1 MYLGM
6 GIVKLTLLPN
16 DLYFYFS
23 IEVCLRGK
31 LNYEDGKIN
40 INCSCGYP
48 SVQAKV
54 EYKVYNKPFM
64 MRLFVYFFY
73 FFNYMLFFSQCQCFL
88 YRRWTPAL
96 PYNTLKV
103 LLKKLGFFLAG
114 FFRVLKVKPFG
125 EFRNLF
131 CRLLLGILNQ

>member
-23 IEVCLRGK
+23 IAVCLRGK

-40 INCSCGYP
+40 INCSWGYP

-54 EYKVYNKPFM
+54 EYKVYNKPFIL
-64 MRLFVYFFY
+64 RLFV
-73 FFNYMLFFSQCQCFL
+73 
-88 YRRWTPAL
+88 
-96 PYNTLKV
+96 
-103 LLKKLGFFLAG
+103 
-114 FFRVLKVKPFG
+114 
-125 EFRNLF
+125 
-131 CRLLLGILNQ
+131 

>member
-6 GIVKLTLLPN
+6 GIVKLTLYPN

-23 IEVCLRGK
+23 IAVCLRGK

-40 INCSCGYP
+40 INCSCGYITNHLWCGCL
-48 SVQAKV
+48 
-54 EYKVYNKPFM
+54 YNF
-64 MRLFVYFFY
+64 FIFSIICYFLTNNNVIY
-73 FFNYMLFFSQCQCFL
+73 IEDEHLHYLI
-88 YRRWTPAL
+88 
-96 PYNTLKV
+96 TLSRCC
-103 LLKKLGFFLAG
+103 LKNWGGGGLAG